1 MDAYNTGRSD
11 EDMVIYT
18 DLAGTISG
26 MTDSIINGILV
37 VLIAFAA
44 LSLVVSVIMICII
57 TYTSVLER
65 TKEIG
70 VLRALGARKKDITR
84 VFVAE
89 TCLLGI
95 FSGVLGIA
103 AAYILCLP
111 VNAILENLTGLA
123 GVAQLDPLQA
133 LGLAVLSTVMT
144 MLGGFVPALIAANK
158 DAVEALR
165 SE

>member
-1 MDAYNTGRSD
+1 M
-11 EDMVIYT
+11 
-18 DLAGTISG
+18 
-26 MTDSIINGILV
+26 
-37 VLIAFAA
+37 
-44 LSLVVSVIMICII
+44 
-57 TYTSVLER
+57 
-65 TKEIG
+65 
-70 VLRALGARKKDITR
+70 
-84 VFVAE
+84 
-89 TCLLGI
+89 
-95 FSGVLGIA
+95 
-103 AAYILCLP
+103 CLP